1 MNLPVLDQPL
11 GGVAST
17 LSAGS
22 RQDGASEVRQ
32 IGGGIAVPMIDLDG
46 RDVDGGLYFGVRDL
60 FAGEEEEEEHHSPLV
75 ISQGAV
81 VPRRA

>member
-1 MNLPVLDQPL
+1 
-11 GGVAST
+11 
-17 LSAGS
+17 
-22 RQDGASEVRQ
+22 
-32 IGGGIAVPMIDLDG
+32 
-46 RDVDGGLYFGVRDL
+46 VDGGLYFGVRDL